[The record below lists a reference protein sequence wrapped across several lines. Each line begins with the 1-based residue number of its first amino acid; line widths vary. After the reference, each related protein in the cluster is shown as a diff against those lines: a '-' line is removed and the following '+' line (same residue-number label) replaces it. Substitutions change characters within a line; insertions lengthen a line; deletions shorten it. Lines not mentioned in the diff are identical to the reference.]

1 MGLLSVGEP
10 LTWPETEKV
19 AEYIKEHGIIQF
31 LNLFNKLKNRKSD
44 CLKWGDEIEYM
55 LVKFDDENKTARL
68 KLGCEQIVWDISEK
82 ERNGEDVECLWRPEF
97 AGYMIEGTPG
107 RPYGGLLAHFNLVEA
122 NMKFRREQMTKFI
135 GDPTSTLMS
144 LTVFPRLGC
153 APCFTYPEIKIDA
166 DLHKKNLKT
175 KSLFFP
181 DEVVNNHPRFLTLA
195 NNVRSRRGKKVDIQV
210 PIFKDE
216 NTPNPFIDEF
226 VKNSGNEDSMS
237 AVKEGMI
244 YMDAM
249 GFGMGNSC
257 LQMTFQGQ
265 NINEARYLYDQ
276 LTPLTPVMLA
286 LSAAAPIYRGY
297 LSDIDCRWQVISAS
311 VDDRKPGEK
320 HNNLPIRKSRYDSI
334 DLYLHESSQKHN
346 DINIAFNQE
355 VHETLIKSGIDEIL
369 AKHISH
375 LWIRDPISQFKDRV
389 VFDDSETSEHF
400 ENLQSTNWQTM
411 RFKPPPP
418 DSNIGWRVEFRPTE
432 IQISDFENAAI
443 VCFLVLTTRA
453 ILAYNLKT
461 TIPISLV
468 DENMQTAQKKDA
480 VLNEKFHFRT
490 NWYNQDISQAK
501 IEKLTVNQIVN
512 GVKIM
517 NKTDPSKN
525 VVFKGLIPIIESYL
539 ADLDVDLAT
548 ICTIDP
554 YLKFVSKRASGEF
567 KTNAKWIRDYVTGHK
582 NYKKDSV
589 VSEEINYDLLKKL
602 EAIGSETCFDHDMF
616 NRRECSLGLGT
627 TLELTP
633 GTRRVYG
640 PSFSESFS
648 KD

>member
-1 MGLLSVGEP
+1 M
-10 LTWPETEKV
+10 
-19 AEYIKEHGIIQF
+19 
-31 LNLFNKLKNRKSD
+31 N
-44 CLKWGDEIEYM
+44 
-55 LVKFDDENKTARL
+55 
-68 KLGCEQIVWDISEK
+68 
-82 ERNGEDVECLWRPEF
+82 
-97 AGYMIEGTPG
+97 
-107 RPYGGLLAHFNLVEA
+107 
-122 NMKFRREQMTKFI
+122 
-135 GDPTSTLMS
+135 
-144 LTVFPRLGC
+144 
-153 APCFTYPEIKIDA
+153 
-166 DLHKKNLKT
+166 
-175 KSLFFP
+175 
-181 DEVVNNHPRFLTLA
+181 
-195 NNVRSRRGKKVDIQV
+195 
-210 PIFKDE
+210 
-216 NTPNPFIDEF
+216 
-226 VKNSGNEDSMS
+226 

-334 DLYLHESSQKHN
+334 DFYLHESSQKHN

-461 TIPISLV
+461 TGSL
-468 DENMQTAQKKDA
+468 
-480 VLNEKFHFRT
+480 
-490 NWYNQDISQAK
+490 
-501 IEKLTVNQIVN
+501 
-512 GVKIM
+512 
-517 NKTDPSKN
+517 
-525 VVFKGLIPIIESYL
+525 
-539 ADLDVDLAT
+539 
-548 ICTIDP
+548 
-554 YLKFVSKRASGEF
+554 
-567 KTNAKWIRDYVTGHK
+567 
-582 NYKKDSV
+582 
-589 VSEEINYDLLKKL
+589 
-602 EAIGSETCFDHDMF
+602 
-616 NRRECSLGLGT
+616 
-627 TLELTP
+627 
-633 GTRRVYG
+633 
-640 PSFSESFS
+640 FS
-648 KD
+648 